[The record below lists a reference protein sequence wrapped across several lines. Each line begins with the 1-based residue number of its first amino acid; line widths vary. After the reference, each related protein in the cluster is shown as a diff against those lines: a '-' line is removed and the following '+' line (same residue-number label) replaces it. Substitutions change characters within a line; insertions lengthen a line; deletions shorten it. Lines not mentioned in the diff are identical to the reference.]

1 MHLIIQLILFITFKL
16 GSTIPVSNDG
26 LDGQHEPRVS
36 YDRISGHSESNVKVE
51 NDDKSIRK
59 RSSSTLNVKLNKHL
73 FPLGSTS
80 SLSSLAVD
88 VDGFKLVKSA
98 NDKHLSSLYQPQVN
112 VKHSSLDH
120 LFPSDSK
127 DDFQIISSNT
137 KSVQPFPPL
146 SSSYSIISIPSTS
159 NKVFTKIDSST
170 PSPAVDAKSLIEDS
184 VDQANQLLID
194 LEEQIKLGINQGI
207 EDDYEPLNI
216 FSSSLPLSYGF
227 KFSTSNFL
235 FRPIFKATSVTSKLH
250 SPTGTLDANDDIIDP
265 PSTIDSIDT
274 NNNNDVNDDNGGNN
288 NKKNVNK
295 QGTAT
300 QIQSM
305 IDEVNRI
312 EQNVETLITELVTNR
327 RYVTA
332 AVFRSLLNYLRRVRI
347 SLERLQSR
355 MAIIGVGTSQQ
366 GVVNTIS
373 SGLSSSV
380 SSIATSVSNSF
391 LSEPVSGPLGG
402 SSGGPSIATSYL
414 EAIRVRM
421 SRITDEIRTLI
432 ARLRLNFS
440 SQSSPSSTVSSTL
453 PELASSST
461 VPPSTTSKSKL

>member
-1 MHLIIQLILFITFKL
+1 MNWTK

-88 VDGFKLVKSA
+88 VDGFKLVKSS
-98 NDKHLSSLYQPQVN
+98 NDKHVSSLYQPQVN

-312 EQNVETLITELVTNR
+312 EQNVEVSWMRNIL
-327 RYVTA
+327 
-332 AVFRSLLNYLRRVRI
+332 FLLLLLAI
-347 SLERLQSR
+347 SL
-355 MAIIGVGTSQQ
+355 I
-366 GVVNTIS
+366 NH
-373 SGLSSSV
+373 
-380 SSIATSVSNSF
+380 
-391 LSEPVSGPLGG
+391 
-402 SSGGPSIATSYL
+402 Y
-414 EAIRVRM
+414 
-421 SRITDEIRTLI
+421 
-432 ARLRLNFS
+432 
-440 SQSSPSSTVSSTL
+440 
-453 PELASSST
+453 
-461 VPPSTTSKSKL
+461 